1 MEIQGFKV
9 IRTIGRGG
17 MGTVYLATQQSLARA
32 VVLKTMTAGEEGTAR
47 EEFIERFLNEARI
60 VASLRHP
67 HIVTIFDI
75 GNDDGVLYISMEYLE
90 GGDLRDKIRDG
101 MPPEEALEVLE
112 KVGEA
117 LALAHSEGIIH
128 RDVKPANILYRED
141 GTPLLSDFGIAKR
154 LKFDA
159 ELTSTGTIL
168 GSPVYMSPEQA
179 EGMQVDGRTDIY
191 SLGVIFYEMLM
202 GSRPYE
208 GDSAVKIIM
217 QHLQAPLPKFP
228 KRFASYQDLLDRMM
242 AKDRQQRFAD
252 AAELVSYV
260 QQLRAEL
267 GMGSDSEHGSASASH
282 KTGVA
287 GLQRKHVLW
296 GALAGI
302 FLMASG
308 ALSLYVYLEITRVPS
323 FSYVSRSSVPVHRP
337 VAVARPAASPNTAGG
352 MNGSGADVRPE
363 EAIKALEWLAK
374 TSFEKDNLTT
384 PPADNAHY
392 YYSRLLALDPGNI
405 LAKQGFSTI
414 AERYVILAEKAF
426 SARNYIKARS
436 YITLGL
442 QVEPSNKG
450 LVALRSFIENR
461 EKTLLER
468 FIGFFLAG

>member
-1 MEIQGFKV
+1 MEIEGFKV

-17 MGTVYLATQQSLARA
+17 MGTVYLATQESLARA
-32 VVLKTMTAGEEGTAR
+32 VVLKTMNAGEEGAAR

-67 HIVTIFDI
+67 HIVTIYDI
-75 GNDDGVLYISMEYLE
+75 GNADGTLYISMEYLE
-90 GGDLRDKIRDG
+90 GGDLKDKIRDG
-101 MPPEEALEVLE
+101 MHPEEALEVVE
-112 KVGEA
+112 KVAEA
-117 LALAHSEGIIH
+117 LALAHQEGIIH
-128 RDVKPANILYRED
+128 RDVKPANILYRDD

-191 SLGVIFYEMLM
+191 ALGVIFYEMLT

-228 KRFASYQDLLDRMM
+228 KPFADYQDLLDRMM
-242 AKDRQQRFAD
+242 AKDREQRFTDAD
-252 AAELVSYV
+252 ELISYV
-260 QQLRAEL
+260 QKLRTEK
-267 GMGSDSEHGSASASH
+267 GMGPDSSTGSAAQGQAAG
-282 KTGVA
+282 TG
-287 GLQRKHVLW
+287 GLQRKHLLW
-296 GALAGI
+296 GGLAAI

-308 ALSLYVYLEITRVPS
+308 ALSLYVYLGITRVPS
-323 FSYVSRSSVPVHRP
+323 FSYASRSTAPAYRAAP
-337 VAVARPAASPNTAGG
+337 VARPAVSPEPASAAGP
-352 MNGSGADVRPE
+352 DVRRDD
-363 EAIKALEWLAK
+363 AIKALEWLAK
-374 TSFEKDNLTT
+374 TSFEKDQLTT

-392 YYSRLLALDPGNI
+392 YYSRLLALDPGNV
-405 LAKQGFSTI
+405 LAKQGFSSI

-426 SARNYIKARS
+426 SAKNYTRARS

-442 QVEPSNKG
+442 QVEPGNKG
-450 LVALRSFIENR
+450 LLALRSFIETR

-468 FIGFFLAG
+468 FIGFFLAD

>member
-1 MEIQGFKV
+1 MEVEGFKI

-17 MGTVYLATQQSLARA
+17 MGTAYLATQESLARA
-32 VVLKTMTAGEEGTAR
+32 VVLKTMNAGEEGAAR

-67 HIVTIFDI
+67 HIVTIYDI
-75 GNDDGVLYISMEYLE
+75 GNADGVLYISMEYLE
-90 GGDLRDKIRDG
+90 GGDLKDRIRDG
-101 MPPEEALEVLE
+101 MHPGEALEVVE
-112 KVGEA
+112 KVAEA
-117 LALAHSEGIIH
+117 LGLAHKEGIIH

-141 GTPLLSDFGIAKR
+141 GTPMLSDFGIAKR

-191 SLGVIFYEMLM
+191 ALGVIFYEMLV

-228 KRFASYQDLLDRMM
+228 RPFTAYQELLDLMM
-242 AKDRQQRFAD
+242 AKDREERFAD
-252 AAELVSYV
+252 TDALISYV
-260 QQLRAEL
+260 QKLRL
-267 GMGSDSEHGSASASH
+267 
-282 KTGVA
+282 KTGVGPDSETASTVQRRAA
-287 GLQRKHVLW
+287 GGGALQRKHLLW
-296 GALAGI
+296 GALAAI

-323 FSYVSRSSVPVHRP
+323 FSSASRTGVPGYRP
-337 VAVARPAASPNTAGG
+337 VPEAKPAVSPDPVQTASP
-352 MNGSGADVRPE
+352 DVRRD

-374 TSFEKDNLTT
+374 TSFEKDHLTT

-392 YYSRLLALDPGNI
+392 YYSRLLALDPENT

-426 SARNYIKARS
+426 SAKNYTKARS

-442 QVEPSNKG
+442 QVEPGNKG
-450 LVALRSFIENR
+450 LLALRSFIETR

-468 FIGFFLAG
+468 FISFFLSS